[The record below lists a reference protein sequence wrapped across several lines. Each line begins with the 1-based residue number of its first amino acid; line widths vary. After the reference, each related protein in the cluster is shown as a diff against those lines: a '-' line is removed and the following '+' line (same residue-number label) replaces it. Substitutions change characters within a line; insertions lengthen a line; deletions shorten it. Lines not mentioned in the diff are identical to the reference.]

1 MNIEIVKEKKT
12 LQTEVFEAMGE
23 TSMCWE
29 PIPTGVFQ
37 STNAERI
44 GRELMLKIESDIPNA
59 VGALIKA
66 LIEDKSE
73 GSYYYSWQ
81 ANIAMAFQDEYN
93 RKKERFR
100 IMGPTFAPFEPNI
113 HEISNEAAK
122 NFLDLLCHKVEV
134 EAPNSGVV
142 E

>member
-29 PIPTGVFQ
+29 PIPSGVFQ

-81 ANIAMAFQDEYN
+81 ANIAMAFKDEW
-93 RKKERFR
+93 ERHDEKGYCKSEHLH
-100 IMGPTFAPFEPNI
+100 MVAN
-113 HEISNEAAK
+113 NAAK
-122 NFLDLLCHKVEV
+122 NFLDMLCHKAEV
-134 EAPNSGVV
+134 EATNSGVI